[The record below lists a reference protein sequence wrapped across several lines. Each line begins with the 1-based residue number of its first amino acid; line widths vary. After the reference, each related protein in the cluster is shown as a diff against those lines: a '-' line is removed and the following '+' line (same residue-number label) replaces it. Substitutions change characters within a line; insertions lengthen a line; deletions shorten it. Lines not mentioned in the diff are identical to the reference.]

1 MNPLKIAEELVLMRE
16 EVRKTRL
23 ELERYEKKLD
33 KLADDLI
40 EFLKHSKLVE
50 TRTVI

>member
-1 MNPLKIAEELVLMRE
+1 MNPLKIAEEIVLLRE

-23 ELERYEKKLD
+23 ELEHYENKLD
-33 KLADDLI
+33 KIADNLI
-40 EFLKHSKLVE
+40 EFLKHSKLIE